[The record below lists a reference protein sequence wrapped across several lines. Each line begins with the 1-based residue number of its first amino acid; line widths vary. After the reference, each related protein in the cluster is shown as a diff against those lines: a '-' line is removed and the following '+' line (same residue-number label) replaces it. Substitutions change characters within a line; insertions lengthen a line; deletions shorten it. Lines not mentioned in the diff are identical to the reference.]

1 MERTPAGPSP
11 LSGDGLRPCILAQR
25 WAVEP
30 ITDRPGGFVHDRV
43 EAFLHYLSAERG
55 ASKNTID
62 AYRSDLK
69 GFLQFLGER
78 GANGSSPSHAIT
90 RTSVIDYI
98 ADLNGRQYAKAT
110 VARKVAAVKSFS
122 AFLLDH
128 GDLTSNPTAE
138 IDSPRAPK
146 PVPKPM
152 TTDEVDALLRE
163 PRKFDTAEAI
173 RDVAMLELMYATG
186 MRVTELVSLNM
197 DSLHVEDEVDSWV
210 RCLGKGGK
218 ERTIPVHAQ
227 AIEAIATYLDEARPA
242 LLKNRPQTALFVNR
256 RGERLTRQG
265 FWLILKSYAKS
276 AGIESHVTPHTL
288 RHSFATHLLRGG
300 ASVRDVQE
308 LLGHA
313 NVSTTQVY
321 TQLADEHLREV
332 YQNVHP
338 RAR

>member
-1 MERTPAGPSP
+1 MN
-11 LSGDGLRPCILAQR
+11 
-25 WAVEP
+25 
-30 ITDRPGGFVHDRV
+30 DRV

-55 ASKNTID
+55 SSKNTID
-62 AYRSDLK
+62 AYRNDLG
-69 GFLQFLGER
+69 GFMRFLDSEGLTTPAP
-78 GANGSSPSHAIT
+78 GDAIT
-90 RTSVIDYI
+90 RDAINGYI
-98 ADLNGRQYAKAT
+98 GDLNARRYAKAT
-110 VARKVAAVKSFS
+110 VARKVAAVKSFC

-128 GDLTSNPTAE
+128 GDLRSNPASQV
-138 IDSPRAPK
+138 DSPRAPK

-152 TTDEVDALLRE
+152 TTDEVDALLQE
-163 PRKFDTAEAI
+163 PRKYDSPEAV
-173 RDVAMLELMYATG
+173 RDAAMLELMYATG

-197 DSLHVEDEVDSWV
+197 DSVHLDEAGPCWV

-218 ERTIPVHAQ
+218 ERTIPVHEQ
-227 AIEAIATYLDEARPA
+227 AVDALGSYLDDGRPS
-242 LLKNRPQTALFVNR
+242 LLKSRPHQALFVNR

-265 FWLILKSYAKS
+265 FWLILKGYAKT
-276 AGIESHVTPHTL
+276 AGIQSHVTPHTL

-321 TQLADEHLREV
+321 TQLADDHLREV
-332 YQNVHP
+332 YENVHP